1 MNNSMFLTLCFV
13 LLIGFSGLSFSC
25 HASEIILSP
34 EAIRILNNIDKRR
47 SKMTIEDINAA
58 KSLNKKGDK
67 AYKQKKYYYEA
78 FRWYDNSSP
87 NFPNAYAY
95 ILSGDSHW
103 RGIVQYLLKTIPDEH
118 HCRLVNNDF
127 SDDLDQ
133 DISQTYEVGIALA
146 IKDNEKKLIASD
158 LYKRATES
166 AICLRKL
173 VDFYKTKTPD
183 TCVDLNKI
191 QSCLGKPLIK

>member
-1 MNNSMFLTLCFV
+1 MNNSMFLTLCIV

-25 HASEIILSP
+25 YASEIILSP

-47 SKMTIEDINAA
+47 DNKTIEDKNAA
-58 KSLNKKGDK
+58 KRLNRKGDK

-87 NFPNAYAY
+87 NFPNSYAY

-103 RGIVQYLLKTIPDEH
+103 RGVVQYLLKTTPDEH
-118 HCRLVNNDF
+118 HCRLVNKHF
-127 SDDLDQ
+127 PHDLDQ

-146 IKDNEKKLIASD
+146 VNNKEKKLMESD
-158 LYKRATES
+158 LYKRAAES

-173 VDFYKTKTPD
+173 VDFYKTQTPE
-183 TCVDLNKI
+183 TCVDVNKI
-191 QSCLGKPLIK
+191 QNCLGKPLIE